1 MNREEQI
8 ELLNTIKNPRLQRED
23 IYSLLE
29 DLGIQYKRTN
39 CIRCLEDYLNIIKEE
54 LGLVESAAE
63 LSNFN
68 GGYKYLKN
76 RPFRWVRKNGE
87 IVIINKNT
95 PIDVIEEFI
104 TAHKGYYIRI
114 EEK

>member
-1 MNREEQI
+1 MTKEEAI
-8 ELLNTIKNPRLQRED
+8 EILNNIKDPFIERKELSLILDFLDIKYQRLSCR
-23 IYSLLE
+23 
-29 DLGIQYKRTN
+29 KC
-39 CIRCLEDYLNIIKEE
+39 CIDYYNIAREE

-87 IVIINKNT
+87 SVIINKNT

-104 TAHKGYYIRI
+104 TAHKGYYIKI